1 MKTRVLLNL
10 VLLCVVAAL
19 VLVAVFEPGKKEPE
33 RKHLAAVEESRIQSF
48 TLQSHEAIRF
58 ERRNGHWWIT
68 APLSAP
74 ANDIRV
80 RQLLDIMK
88 ADIDAEYPLN
98 AEDLGKYEL
107 DKPSASLVFGDRKI
121 VFGGSDP
128 IDMRRYVQ
136 IGETLYLVRD
146 DFSHHLNASATDYV
160 DKKLLPDD
168 ARITSITVPGIKV
181 TLGPDGKWVAV
192 PPTADGTAATALS
205 NAWQS
210 ARAIDVKR
218 LEKLG
223 APGDKVAIGVAEG
236 GPIEFVILRR
246 DPELVLGRPD
256 LGLQYE
262 MVGEIARQLLNQP
275 TPDSAK
281 PASGKEDESASTP
294 PADEGEDADSH
305 DHDGDEPADIVDD
318 DEDDE

>member
-1 MKTRVLLNL
+1 MKTRLLLNL

-19 VLVAVFEPGKKEPE
+19 VLVAVFEPGKQEPA
-33 RKHLAAVEESRIQSF
+33 RKPLTTFDEGRIQSF
-48 TLQSHEAIRF
+48 ALQSHATIQF

-74 ANDIRV
+74 ANEIRV

-98 AEDLGKYEL
+98 AEDLAKYEL
-107 DKPSASLVFGDRKI
+107 DKPSAALVFGDRKI

-136 IGETLYLVRD
+136 IGDTLYLVRD

-160 DKKLLPDD
+160 DKKLMPDD
-168 ARITSITVPGIKV
+168 ARITSIAVPGIKV
-181 TLGPDGKWVAV
+181 TLGPDGKWAV
-192 PPTADGTAATALS
+192 EPPSRDAAVATALS

-218 LEKLG
+218 MDKPG
-223 APGDKVAIGVAEG
+223 ASGDKVFIALAEG
-236 GPIEFVILRR
+236 SRIDFVILQRE
-246 DPELVLGRPD
+246 PELVLGRPD

-262 MVGEIARQLLNQP
+262 MVGDLAKQLLNQP
-275 TPDSAK
+275 APDTGKADED
-281 PASGKEDESASTP
+281 KEDESASA
-294 PADEGEDADSH
+294 PAREHEDSH
-305 DHDGDEPADIVDD
+305 DHDGEEPAEAIDGG
-318 DEDDE
+318 EDDAAE

>member
-1 MKTRVLLNL
+1 MKTRLLLNL

-19 VLVAVFEPGKKEPE
+19 VLVAVFEPGKQEPA
-33 RKHLAAVEESRIQSF
+33 RKPLTAFDESRIQSF
-48 TLQSHEAIRF
+48 NLEAHETIKF
-58 ERRNGHWWIT
+58 ERRNGHWWIA

-88 ADIDAEYPLN
+88 AEIDAEYPLN
-98 AEDLGKYEL
+98 ADDLGKYEL
-107 DKPSASLVFGDRKI
+107 DKPSATLVFGDRKI

-136 IGETLYLVRD
+136 IGNVLYLVRD

-168 ARITSITVPGIKV
+168 ARITSITIPGIKV
-181 TLGPDGKWVAV
+181 MLGPDGKWAAEPSTGDAAV
-192 PPTADGTAATALS
+192 ATALS

-218 LEKLG
+218 MDKPG
-223 APGDKVAIGVAEG
+223 KPGDKVSVGLADS
-236 GPIEFVILRR
+236 GPIEFVILQR

-262 MVGEIARQLLNQP
+262 MVGAISKQLLNQSV
-275 TPDSAK
+275 TETNKAVDDA
-281 PASGKEDESASTP
+281 EDDESASAPDT
-294 PADEGEDADSH
+294 DDSH
-305 DHDGDEPADIVDD
+305 DHEGEEAAETIEGE
-318 DEDDE
+318 EDDSAE